1 MKRFI
6 IISLLTVNL
15 MNVSAQ
21 NTGILDDMFRNLEA
35 VMPNQIT
42 KVRANRG
49 KHQTEIMI
57 YANAGTNEFCS
68 KRVCGSE
75 NDYTDS
81 LWNALSAVPEV
92 VTGMLNYEKKERL
105 LYCVHHALDSISTL
119 PSTVESYHFEKHQLG
134 IDTVRYSICLNRGPE
149 HRITYDSLQDCQVY
163 SRELGP
169 ETITFSYET
178 DQKPCGK
185 HFEGWG
191 HIEYSKVEPLPA
203 SLVPATAKKYE
214 PVCFDW
220 DLYLQ
225 SIMPI
230 LSQKGISQR
239 KFKWSQDED
248 FVKKLKDP
256 NVDFSFCYWSR
267 MSDGS
272 SSGVGETNGTLYIIP
287 SDQKGFAEQV
297 LKDIDATTLKYIL
310 LHPEQTYEY
319 KYNTFFNSINYM
331 PRWGQEML
339 RTTTLNKD
347 GIQNFVYIGADA
359 KGYYF
364 LLLDTKGSLWFP
376 KEFSSLKSFINGE
389 KTYFK
394 GMEPKTEKK

>member
-21 NTGILDDMFRNLEA
+21 NTGILDDLFRKIE
-35 VMPNQIT
+35 VIMPNQIR
-42 KVRANRG
+42 KIRANYG
-49 KHQTEIMI
+49 KHQTETIV
-57 YANAGTNEFCS
+57 YANAGTNDLCS

-75 NDYTDS
+75 NNYTDS
-81 LWNALSAVPEV
+81 LWNAVSEFPEV
-92 VTGMLNYEKKERL
+92 VTAMLDYEKKERL
-105 LYCVHHALDSISTL
+105 LYCVHHALDSISAL
-119 PSTVESYHFEKHQLG
+119 PRTVESYHFEKHQLG
-134 IDTVRYSICLNRGPE
+134 IDTVRYSICLKRGPE
-149 HRITYDSLQDCQVY
+149 HRITYDSIMDCQVY

-178 DQKPCGK
+178 HQKFCGK

-230 LSQKGISQR
+230 LSQKGIRQR
-239 KFKWSQDED
+239 KFKWAQDEN
-248 FVKKLKDP
+248 FAKKANMD
-256 NVDFSFCYWSR
+256 WSILYLE
-267 MSDGS
+267 SPGYAYS
-272 SSGVGETNGTLYIIP
+272 VGETNGTLFFIP
-287 SDQKGFAEQV
+287 SDQKAFAEQV
-297 LKDIDATTLKYIL
+297 LKDVDAATLKYVL

-319 KYNTFFNSINYM
+319 KYNTFFNSPNYR
-331 PRWGQEML
+331 PRYDQEMI
-339 RTTTLNKD
+339 RTITRNKD
-347 GIQNFVYIGADA
+347 GIQNFVYIGADE

-364 LLLDTKGSLWFP
+364 LLLNTKGNLFFP
-376 KEFSSLKSFINGE
+376 KEFSSLKSFVNGE
-389 KTYFK
+389 KTYYK
-394 GMEPKTEKK
+394 GMEPKKEKK

>member
-21 NTGILDDMFRNLEA
+21 NTGILDDLFRKIEA
-35 VMPNQIT
+35 IMPNQVGKI
-42 KVRANRG
+42 RANYGR
-49 KHQTEIMI
+49 HQTETVV

-68 KRVCGSE
+68 KRVCGRE
-75 NDYTDS
+75 QDETDS

-92 VTGMLNYEKKERL
+92 VTGMLDYEKKERL

-149 HRITYDSLQDCQVY
+149 HRIMYDSLKDCQVY

-169 ETITFSYET
+169 ETITFNYET
-178 DQKPCGK
+178 HQKFCGK

-191 HIEYSKVEPLPA
+191 NIEYSKVEPLPA

-248 FVKKLKDP
+248 SARKVKDP
-256 NVDFSFCYWSR
+256 NID
-267 MSDGS
+267 S
-272 SSGVGETNGTLYIIP
+272 SISYGNKFDALAVGETNGTLFFIS
-287 SDQKGFAEQV
+287 SDQKAFAEQV
-297 LKDIDATTLKYIL
+297 LKNIDAATLKYVL
-310 LHPEQTYEY
+310 LHPEQTYAY
-319 KYNTFFNSINYM
+319 RYNTFFNSPNYW
-331 PRWGQEML
+331 PRYDQEMI
-339 RTTTLNKD
+339 RSTTLNKD
-347 GIQNFVYIGADA
+347 GIQNFVYIGADE

-364 LLLDTKGSLWFP
+364 LLLNTKGHLFFP
-376 KEFSSLKSFINGE
+376 KEFSSLKSFVNGE
-389 KTYFK
+389 KTYYK
-394 GMEPKTEKK
+394 GMEPKKEKK

>member
-21 NTGILDDMFRNLEA
+21 NAGILDDMFRKMEA
-35 VMPNQIT
+35 IMPNQVRKI
-42 KVRANRG
+42 RANYG
-49 KHQTEIMI
+49 KHQTETIV
-57 YANAGTNEFCS
+57 YANAGTNDFCS
-68 KRVCGSE
+68 KRACGRE
-75 NDYTDS
+75 HDYTDS

-119 PSTVESYHFEKHQLG
+119 PCTVESYHFEKHQLG

-178 DQKPCGK
+178 YQKSCGK

-230 LSQKGISQR
+230 LSQKGIRQR
-239 KFKWSQDED
+239 KFKWAQDEN
-248 FVKKLKDP
+248 FAKKANMD
-256 NVDFSFCYWSR
+256 WSILYLE
-267 MSDGS
+267 SPYYAYS
-272 SSGVGETNGTLYIIP
+272 VGETNGTLFFIP
-287 SDQKGFAEQV
+287 SDQKTFAEQV
-297 LKDIDATTLKYIL
+297 LKDVDAATLKYVL
-310 LHPEQTYEY
+310 LHPEQTRDLGRPHSE
-319 KYNTFFNSINYM
+319 IV
-331 PRWGQEML
+331 L
-339 RTTTLNKD
+339 
-347 GIQNFVYIGADA
+347 
-359 KGYYF
+359 
-364 LLLDTKGSLWFP
+364 
-376 KEFSSLKSFINGE
+376 
-389 KTYFK
+389 
-394 GMEPKTEKK
+394 

>member
-21 NTGILDDMFRNLEA
+21 NTGILDDMFRKLEA
-35 VMPNQIT
+35 IMPNQVGKI
-42 KVRANRG
+42 RANYGR
-49 KHQTEIMI
+49 HQTETIV
-57 YANAGTNEFCS
+57 YANAGTNDFCS
-68 KRVCGSE
+68 KRACGRE
-75 NDYTDS
+75 HDYTDS

-92 VTGMLNYEKKERL
+92 VTGMLSYENKERL
-105 LYCVHHALDSISTL
+105 LYCVHHALDSISTM

-169 ETITFSYET
+169 ETITFNYET
-178 DQKPCGK
+178 HQKFCGK

-191 HIEYSKVEPLPA
+191 NIEYSKVEPLPA

-248 FVKKLKDP
+248 FARKA
-256 NVDFSFCYWSR
+256 R
-267 MSDGS
+267 GS
-272 SSGVGETNGTLYIIP
+272 NIDDYSIIYYNKYDALAVGETNGTLFFIP
-287 SDQKGFAEQV
+287 SDQKSFAEQV
-297 LKDIDATTLKYIL
+297 LKNIDAATLKYVL
-310 LHPEQTYEY
+310 LHPEQTYAY
-319 KYNTFFNSINYM
+319 KYNTFFNSPNYW
-331 PRWGQEML
+331 PRYEQEMI
-339 RTTTLNKD
+339 RSTILNKD
-347 GIQNFVYIGADA
+347 GIQNFVYIGADER
-359 KGYYF
+359 GYYF
-364 LLLDTKGSLWFP
+364 LLLNTKGNLFFP

>member
-1 MKRFI
+1 
-6 IISLLTVNL
+6 
-15 MNVSAQ
+15 
-21 NTGILDDMFRNLEA
+21 
-35 VMPNQIT
+35 MPNQIT

-57 YANAGTNEFCS
+57 YANAETNEFCS
-68 KRVCGSE
+68 KRVCDHDD
-75 NDYTDS
+75 DYADA
-81 LWNALSAVPEV
+81 LWNEYSAVPEAV
-92 VTGMLNYEKKERL
+92 GGMLSYEKKERL
-105 LYCVHHALDSISTL
+105 LYCVHHALDSISAL
-119 PSTVESYHFEKHQLG
+119 PRTVESYHFEKHQLG

-149 HRITYDSLQDCQVY
+149 HRITYDSLKACQVY

-169 ETITFSYET
+169 ETITFNYET
-178 DQKPCGK
+178 NQKFCGK

-248 FVKKLKDP
+248 FARKVKDP
-256 NVDFSFCYWSR
+256 NIDLSISYGNKF
-267 MSDGS
+267 DALA
-272 SSGVGETNGTLYIIP
+272 VGETNGTLFFIP
-287 SDQKGFAEQV
+287 SDQKAFAEQV
-297 LKDIDATTLKYIL
+297 LKDIDAATLKYVL
-310 LHPEQTYEY
+310 LHPEQTYAY
-319 KYNTFFNSINYM
+319 KYNTFFNSPNYW
-331 PRWGQEML
+331 PRYDQEMI
-339 RTTTLNKD
+339 RSTTLNKD
-347 GIQNFVYIGADA
+347 GIQNFVYIGADE
-359 KGYYF
+359 KGYCF
-364 LLLDTKGSLWFP
+364 LLLNTKGNLFFP
-376 KEFSSLKSFINGE
+376 KEFSSLKSFVNGE

-394 GMEPKTEKK
+394 GMKPKEDKR

>member
-1 MKRFI
+1 MSF
-6 IISLLTVNL
+6 LTLSL

-21 NTGILDDMFRNLEA
+21 NAGILDDMFRKMEA
-35 VMPNQIT
+35 IMPNQVRKI
-42 KVRANRG
+42 RANYG
-49 KHQTEIMI
+49 KHQTETIV
-57 YANAGTNEFCS
+57 YANAGTNDFCS
-68 KRVCGSE
+68 KRVCGWE
-75 NDYTDS
+75 HDYTDS
-81 LWNALSAVPEV
+81 LWNDLSAVPEV

-149 HRITYDSLQDCQVY
+149 HRITYDSLLDCQVY

-169 ETITFSYET
+169 ETITFNYGT
-178 DQKPCGK
+178 WRKPCGK
-185 HFEGWG
+185 HFFGEA

-248 FVKKLKDP
+248 FARKVKDP
-256 NVDFSFCYWSR
+256 NIDLSFSYGNIF
-267 MSDGS
+267 DALA
-272 SSGVGETNGTLYIIP
+272 VGETNGTLFFIP
-287 SDQKGFAEQV
+287 SDQKAFAEQV
-297 LKDIDATTLKYIL
+297 LKDVDAATLKYVL
-310 LHPEQTYEY
+310 LHPEQTYAY
-319 KYNTFFNSINYM
+319 KYNTFFNSPNYW
-331 PRWGQEML
+331 PRYDQEII
-339 RTTTLNKD
+339 RSTTLNKD
-347 GIQNFVYIGADA
+347 GIQNFVYIGADE
-359 KGYYF
+359 KGYCF
-364 LLLDTKGSLWFP
+364 LLLNTKGNLFFP
-376 KEFSSLKSFINGE
+376 KEFSSLKSFVNGE
-389 KTYFK
+389 KTYYK
-394 GMEPKTEKK
+394 GMEPKEDRK

>member
-1 MKRFI
+1 MKLFI

-21 NTGILDDMFRNLEA
+21 NTGILDDLFRKIE
-35 VMPNQIT
+35 VIMPNQVRKI
-42 KVRANRG
+42 RANRG
-49 KHQTEIMI
+49 KHQTETIV
-57 YANAGTNEFCS
+57 YANAGINDLCS
-68 KRVCGSE
+68 KRVCGRE
-75 NDYTDS
+75 NGYTDS
-81 LWNALSAVPEV
+81 LWIAVSEFPEV
-92 VTGMLNYEKKERL
+92 VTAMLDYEKKERL
-105 LYCVHHALDSISTL
+105 LNCVHHALDSISAL
-119 PSTVESYHFEKHQLG
+119 PRTVESYHFEKHQLG
-134 IDTVRYSICLNRGPE
+134 VDTVRYSICLKRGPE
-149 HRITYDSLQDCQVY
+149 HRITYDSIMDCQVY

-178 DQKPCGK
+178 YQKSCGK

-225 SIMPI
+225 SIVPI
-230 LSQKGISQR
+230 LSQKGIRQR
-239 KFKWSQDED
+239 KFKWAQDEN
-248 FVKKLKDP
+248 FAKKANMD
-256 NVDFSFCYWSR
+256 WSILYLE
-267 MSDGS
+267 SPYYAYS
-272 SSGVGETNGTLYIIP
+272 VGETNGTLFFIP
-287 SDQKGFAEQV
+287 SDQKAFAEQV
-297 LKDIDATTLKYIL
+297 LKDVDAATLKYVL

-319 KYNTFFNSINYM
+319 KYNTFFNSPNYW
-331 PRWGQEML
+331 PRYDQEMI
-339 RTTTLNKD
+339 RTTTRNKD
-347 GIQNFVYIGADA
+347 GIQNFVYIGADE

-364 LLLDTKGSLWFP
+364 LLLNTKGSLFFP

-394 GMEPKTEKK
+394 GMEPKKK

>member
-21 NTGILDDMFRNLEA
+21 NTGIIDDMFRKLEA
-35 VMPNQIT
+35 IMPNQVGKI
-42 KVRANRG
+42 RANYGR
-49 KHQTEIMI
+49 HQTETVV
-57 YANAGTNEFCS
+57 YASAGTNEFCS
-68 KRVCGSE
+68 KRVCGRE
-75 NDYTDS
+75 HDYTDS

-92 VTGMLNYEKKERL
+92 VTGMLSYENKERL
-105 LYCVHHALDSISTL
+105 LYCVHHALDSISTM

-149 HRITYDSLQDCQVY
+149 HRITYDSIMDCQVY

-169 ETITFSYET
+169 ETITFNYET
-178 DQKPCGK
+178 HQKFCGK

-191 HIEYSKVEPLPA
+191 NIEYSKVEPLPA

-248 FVKKLKDP
+248 FARKA
-256 NVDFSFCYWSR
+256 R
-267 MSDGS
+267 GS
-272 SSGVGETNGTLYIIP
+272 NIDDYSIIYYNKYDALAVGETNGTLFFIP
-287 SDQKGFAEQV
+287 SDQKAFAEQV
-297 LKDIDATTLKYIL
+297 LKDVDAATLKYIL
-310 LHPEQTYEY
+310 LHPEQTYAY
-319 KYNTFFNSINYM
+319 KYNTFFNSPNYW
-331 PRWGQEML
+331 PRYEQEMI
-339 RTTTLNKD
+339 RSTTLNKD
-347 GIQNFVYIGADA
+347 GIQNFVYIGADE

-364 LLLDTKGSLWFP
+364 LLLNTKGNLFFP
-376 KEFSSLKSFINGE
+376 KEFSSLKSFVNGE
-389 KTYFK
+389 KTYYK
-394 GMEPKTEKK
+394 GMEPKKEKK

>member
-6 IISLLTVNL
+6 IISLLSVNL

-21 NTGILDDMFRNLEA
+21 NTGILDDLFKKIE
-35 VMPNQIT
+35 VIMPNQIR
-42 KVRANRG
+42 KIRANYG
-49 KHQTEIMI
+49 KHQTETIV
-57 YANAGTNEFCS
+57 YANAGTNDFCS

-75 NDYTDS
+75 NNYTDS
-81 LWNALSAVPEV
+81 LWNAVSEFPEV
-92 VTGMLNYEKKERL
+92 VTAMLDYEKKERL
-105 LYCVHHALDSISTL
+105 LYCVHHALDSISAL
-119 PSTVESYHFEKHQLG
+119 PRTVESYHFEKHQLG
-134 IDTVRYSICLNRGPE
+134 IDTVRYSICLKRGPE
-149 HRITYDSLQDCQVY
+149 HRITYDSIMDCQVY

-178 DQKPCGK
+178 HQKFCGK

-191 HIEYSKVEPLPA
+191 HIAYSKVEPLPA

-230 LSQKGISQR
+230 LSQKGIRQR
-239 KFKWSQDED
+239 KFKWAQDEN
-248 FVKKLKDP
+248 FAKKANMD
-256 NVDFSFCYWSR
+256 WSILYLE
-267 MSDGS
+267 SPYHAYS
-272 SSGVGETNGTLYIIP
+272 VGETNGTLFFIP
-287 SDQKGFAEQV
+287 SDQKAFAEQV
-297 LKDIDATTLKYIL
+297 LKDVDAATLKYIL

-319 KYNTFFNSINYM
+319 KYNTFFNSPNYR
-331 PRWGQEML
+331 PRYDQEMI
-339 RTTTLNKD
+339 RTITRNKD
-347 GIQNFVYIGADA
+347 GIQNFVYIGADE

-364 LLLDTKGSLWFP
+364 LLLNTKGSLFFP
-376 KEFSSLKSFINGE
+376 KEFSSLKSFVNGE

-394 GMEPKTEKK
+394 GMKPKDKKK

>member
-15 MNVSAQ
+15 MNVSGQ
-21 NTGILDDMFRNLEA
+21 NAGILGDMFRKMEA
-35 VMPNQIT
+35 IMPNQVRKI
-42 KVRANRG
+42 RANYG
-49 KHQTEIMI
+49 KHQTETIV
-57 YANAGTNEFCS
+57 YANAGTNDFCS

-92 VTGMLNYEKKERL
+92 VTAMLDYEKKERL

-149 HRITYDSLQDCQVY
+149 HRITYDSLKACQVY

-169 ETITFSYET
+169 ETITFNYGT
-178 DQKPCGK
+178 WRKPCGK
-185 HFEGWG
+185 HFFGEA

-203 SLVPATAKKYE
+203 SLVPATAEKYE
-214 PVCFDW
+214 FVCFDW
-220 DLYLQ
+220 ELYLQ

-248 FVKKLKDP
+248 FARKA
-256 NVDFSFCYWSR
+256 R
-267 MSDGS
+267 GS
-272 SSGVGETNGTLYIIP
+272 NIDDYSIIYYNKYDALAVGETNGTLFFIP
-287 SDQKGFAEQV
+287 SDQKSFAEQV
-297 LKDIDATTLKYIL
+297 LKDVDAATLKYVL

-319 KYNTFFNSINYM
+319 KYNTFFNSPNYW
-331 PRWGQEML
+331 PRYDQEMI
-339 RTTTLNKD
+339 RTITRNKD
-347 GIQNFVYIGADA
+347 GIQNFVYIGADE

-364 LLLDTKGSLWFP
+364 LLLNTKGNLFFP
-376 KEFSSLKSFINGE
+376 KEFSSLKSFVNGE
-389 KTYFK
+389 KTYYK
-394 GMEPKTEKK
+394 GMEPKKEKK

>member
-1 MKRFI
+1 
-6 IISLLTVNL
+6 
-15 MNVSAQ
+15 
-21 NTGILDDMFRNLEA
+21 
-35 VMPNQIT
+35 
-42 KVRANRG
+42 
-49 KHQTEIMI
+49 
-57 YANAGTNEFCS
+57 
-68 KRVCGSE
+68 
-75 NDYTDS
+75 
-81 LWNALSAVPEV
+81 
-92 VTGMLNYEKKERL
+92 
-105 LYCVHHALDSISTL
+105 
-119 PSTVESYHFEKHQLG
+119 
-134 IDTVRYSICLNRGPE
+134 
-149 HRITYDSLQDCQVY
+149 
-163 SRELGP
+163 
-169 ETITFSYET
+169 
-178 DQKPCGK
+178 
-185 HFEGWG
+185 
-191 HIEYSKVEPLPA
+191 
-203 SLVPATAKKYE
+203 
-214 PVCFDW
+214 
-220 DLYLQ
+220 
-225 SIMPI
+225 MPI

-347 GIQNFVYIGADA
+347 GIQNFVYIGADE

-376 KEFSSLKSFINGE
+376 KEFSSLKSFVNGE
-389 KTYFK
+389 KTYYK
-394 GMEPKTEKK
+394 GMEPKKEKK

>member
-1 MKRFI
+1 
-6 IISLLTVNL
+6 
-15 MNVSAQ
+15 MNVGNNVEPEFMRLSEKQKIADEKHKDEDYCIDYVTSVYKGTSFYTTLEELAGKWKQYGSYTSPLRAASALDAGA
-21 NTGILDDMFRNLEA
+21 TGGKSRKMLD
-35 VMPNQIT
+35 
-42 KVRANRG
+42 
-49 KHQTEIMI
+49 
-57 YANAGTNEFCS
+57 
-68 KRVCGSE
+68 
-75 NDYTDS
+75 
-81 LWNALSAVPEV
+81 
-92 VTGMLNYEKKERL
+92 YEKKERL

-169 ETITFSYET
+169 ETITFNYET
-178 DQKPCGK
+178 HQKFCGK

-191 HIEYSKVEPLPA
+191 NIEYSKVEPLPA

-248 FVKKLKDP
+248 FARKA
-256 NVDFSFCYWSR
+256 R
-267 MSDGS
+267 GS
-272 SSGVGETNGTLYIIP
+272 NIDDYSIIYYNKGDALAVGETNGTLFFIP
-287 SDQKGFAEQV
+287 SDQKSFAEQV
-297 LKDIDATTLKYIL
+297 LKNIDAATLKYVL
-310 LHPEQTYEY
+310 LHPEQTYAY
-319 KYNTFFNSINYM
+319 RYNTFFNSPNYW
-331 PRWGQEML
+331 PRYDQEMI
-339 RTTTLNKD
+339 RSTTLNKD
-347 GIQNFVYIGADA
+347 GIQNFVYIGADE

-364 LLLDTKGSLWFP
+364 LLLNTKGNLFFP
-376 KEFSSLKSFINGE
+376 KEFASLKSFINGE
-389 KTYFK
+389 KTYYK
-394 GMEPKTEKK
+394 GMEPKKEKK

>member
-21 NTGILDDMFRNLEA
+21 NAGILDDLFRKIE
-35 VMPNQIT
+35 VIMPNQIR
-42 KVRANRG
+42 KIRANYG
-49 KHQTEIMI
+49 KHQTETIV
-57 YANAGTNEFCS
+57 YANAGTNDFCS

-92 VTGMLNYEKKERL
+92 VTAMLDYEKKERL
-105 LYCVHHALDSISTL
+105 LYCVHHALDSISAL
-119 PSTVESYHFEKHQLG
+119 PRTVESYHFEKHQLG

-149 HRITYDSLQDCQVY
+149 HRITYDSLKACQVY

-169 ETITFSYET
+169 ETITFNYGT
-178 DQKPCGK
+178 WRKPCGK
-185 HFEGWG
+185 HFFGEA

-203 SLVPATAKKYE
+203 SLVPATAEKYE
-214 PVCFDW
+214 FVCFDRE
-220 DLYLQ
+220 LYLQ

-256 NVDFSFCYWSR
+256 NVDFSFCYWSK

-272 SSGVGETNGTLYIIP
+272 YSGVGETNGTLYFIP
-287 SDQKGFAEQV
+287 SDQKAFAEQV
-297 LKDIDATTLKYIL
+297 LKDVDAATLKYIL

-389 KTYFK
+389 ETYFK
-394 GMEPKTEKK
+394 GMEPKKK

>member
-21 NTGILDDMFRNLEA
+21 NTGIIDDMFRKLEA
-35 VMPNQIT
+35 IMPNQVGKI
-42 KVRANRG
+42 RANYG
-49 KHQTEIMI
+49 KHQTETIV
-57 YANAGTNEFCS
+57 YANAGTNDFCS
-68 KRVCGSE
+68 KRACGRE
-75 NDYTDS
+75 HDYTDS

-92 VTGMLNYEKKERL
+92 VTGMLSYENKERL

-149 HRITYDSLQDCQVY
+149 HRIMYDSLKDCQVY

-169 ETITFSYET
+169 ETITFNYET
-178 DQKPCGK
+178 HQKFCGK

-248 FVKKLKDP
+248 FARKA
-256 NVDFSFCYWSR
+256 R
-267 MSDGS
+267 GS
-272 SSGVGETNGTLYIIP
+272 NIDDYSIIYYNKGDALAVGETNGTLFFIP
-287 SDQKGFAEQV
+287 SDQKAFAEQV
-297 LKDIDATTLKYIL
+297 LKDVDAATLKYVL

-319 KYNTFFNSINYM
+319 KYNTFFNSPNYW
-331 PRWGQEML
+331 PRYKQEMI
-339 RTTTLNKD
+339 RSTTLNKD
-347 GIQNFVYIGADA
+347 GIQNFVYIGADE
-359 KGYYF
+359 KGYCF
-364 LLLDTKGSLWFP
+364 LLLNTKGNLFFP
-376 KEFSSLKSFINGE
+376 KEFSSLKSFVNGE
-389 KTYFK
+389 KTYYK
-394 GMEPKTEKK
+394 GMEPKKEKK

>member
-6 IISLLTVNL
+6 IMSFLTLSL

-21 NTGILDDMFRNLEA
+21 NAGILDDMFSNY
-35 VMPNQIT
+35 
-42 KVRANRG
+42 G
-49 KHQTEIMI
+49 KHQTETIV
-57 YANAGTNEFCS
+57 YSNAGTNDFCS
-68 KRVCGSE
+68 KRACGWE
-75 NDYTDS
+75 HDYTDS

-149 HRITYDSLQDCQVY
+149 HRITYDSLLDCQVY

-169 ETITFSYET
+169 ETITFNYET
-178 DQKPCGK
+178 NQKFCGK

-248 FVKKLKDP
+248 FARKVKDP
-256 NVDFSFCYWSR
+256 NIDLSFSYGNIF
-267 MSDGS
+267 DALA
-272 SSGVGETNGTLYIIP
+272 VGETNGTLFFIP
-287 SDQKGFAEQV
+287 SDQKAFAEQV
-297 LKDIDATTLKYIL
+297 LKDVDAATLKYVL
-310 LHPEQTYEY
+310 LHPEQTYAY
-319 KYNTFFNSINYM
+319 KYNTFFNSPNYW
-331 PRWGQEML
+331 PRYDQEII
-339 RTTTLNKD
+339 RSTTLNKD
-347 GIQNFVYIGADA
+347 GIQNFVYIGADE
-359 KGYYF
+359 KGYCF
-364 LLLDTKGSLWFP
+364 LLLNTKGNLFFP
-376 KEFSSLKSFINGE
+376 KEFSSLKSFVNGE
-389 KTYFK
+389 KTYYK
-394 GMEPKTEKK
+394 GMEPKEDRK

>member
-15 MNVSAQ
+15 MNVSGQ
-21 NTGILDDMFRNLEA
+21 NAGILDDLFRKIE
-35 VMPNQIT
+35 VIMPNQIR
-42 KVRANRG
+42 KIRANYG
-49 KHQTEIMI
+49 KHQTETIV
-57 YANAGTNEFCS
+57 YANAGTNDLCS

-75 NDYTDS
+75 NNYTDS
-81 LWNALSAVPEV
+81 LWNAVSEFPEV
-92 VTGMLNYEKKERL
+92 VTAMLDYEKKERL
-105 LYCVHHALDSISTL
+105 LYCVHHALDSISAL
-119 PSTVESYHFEKHQLG
+119 PRTVESYHFEKHQLG
-134 IDTVRYSICLNRGPE
+134 IDTVRYSICLKRGPE
-149 HRITYDSLQDCQVY
+149 HRITYDSIMDCQVY

-178 DQKPCGK
+178 NQKFCGK

-191 HIEYSKVEPLPA
+191 HIAYSKVEPLPA

-230 LSQKGISQR
+230 LSQKGIRQR
-239 KFKWSQDED
+239 KFKWAQDEN
-248 FVKKLKDP
+248 FAKKANMD
-256 NVDFSFCYWSR
+256 WSILYLE
-267 MSDGS
+267 SPGYAYS
-272 SSGVGETNGTLYIIP
+272 VGETNGTLFFIP
-287 SDQKGFAEQV
+287 SDQKTFAEQV
-297 LKDIDATTLKYIL
+297 LKDVDAATLKYIL

-319 KYNTFFNSINYM
+319 KYNTFFNSPNYR
-331 PRWGQEML
+331 PRYDQEMI
-339 RTTTLNKD
+339 RTITRNKD
-347 GIQNFVYIGADA
+347 GIQNFVYIGADE

-364 LLLDTKGSLWFP
+364 LLLNTKGNLFFP
-376 KEFSSLKSFINGE
+376 KEFSSLKSFVNGE